1 MDWGER
7 EWERERKRER
17 EKERMWVTE
26 WERENLREDEGHIRF
41 RDGERE
47 SRSRK

>member
-1 MDWGER
+1 MGER
-7 EWERERKRER
+7 GR

-41 RDGERE
+41 RDEERA
-47 SRSRK
+47 SRSGK